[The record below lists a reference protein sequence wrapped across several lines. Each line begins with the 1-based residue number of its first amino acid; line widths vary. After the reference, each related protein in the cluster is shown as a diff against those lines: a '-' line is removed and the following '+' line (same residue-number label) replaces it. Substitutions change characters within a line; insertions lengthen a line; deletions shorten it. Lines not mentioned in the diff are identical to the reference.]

1 MNVYEFTQALW
12 RQKWVLLV
20 GGILIAAAIFMV
32 GFEFDGGVRL
42 RAQPKYESTIQ
53 MAVVPADLETLT
65 GTISDSGGMAGTASL
80 YGTLLA
86 SPQASL
92 EIEQASGVQLLDF
105 SVQASGRDRFI
116 FVTATAEE
124 YSGATTAALQSYTWL
139 QERLTDPLA
148 IARIGGD
155 PTPQSILD
163 EEGRFTGSLRLDV
176 SPAFADGA
184 TGLWLSVQ
192 TAPDSEVTASLA
204 DAALTLDSSYR
215 ASLEP
220 GGEMLL
226 VLEDVF
232 GNEIDV
238 VPYTLPP
245 LPGTDTIPY
254 DLLIR
259 IDRGALLDPTSTA
272 ASTGEDGEA
281 ASTGPAGLADPELVA
296 ERIDVVWEPV
306 ASSGGEN
313 AQVSSPVGL
322 LLLTEDPVAFS
333 TGSRRGPIILLGG
346 LFVAFFALVV
356 LAVTVDSW
364 TQARRQGKAEAEA
377 ETSEVDAPPAP
388 EPLEVAELPDL
399 DEYRSTGA
407 K

>member
-12 RQKWVLLV
+12 RQKWLLLA
-20 GGILIAAAIFMV
+20 GGILIVAAIFMV
-32 GFEFDGGVRL
+32 GFEFDGGVKL

-86 SPQASL
+86 SPQAAL
-92 EIEQASGVQLLDF
+92 EIQQASGVQLLDF
-105 SVQASGRDRFI
+105 AVQASGRDRFI

-124 YSGATTAALQSYTWL
+124 YAAATAAALQSYTWL

-163 EEGRFTGSLRLDV
+163 DEGRFTGSLRLDV

-215 ASLEP
+215 TSLEP
-220 GGEMLL
+220 GGEMVL

-232 GNEIDV
+232 GNEIDA

-245 LPGTDTIPY
+245 LPGSDTIPY
-254 DLLIR
+254 DLLVR
-259 IDRGALLDPTSTA
+259 IDRGALLDPA
-272 ASTGEDGEA
+272 ASAASSSEDGEA
-281 ASTGPAGLADPELVA
+281 STGASGLADPELVA

-306 ASSGGEN
+306 ASAGGEN

-346 LFVAFFALVV
+346 LFVAVFALVV
-356 LAVTVDSW
+356 VAVTVDSW

-377 ETSEVDAPPAP
+377 ETGDADEPAVP

-399 DEYRSTGA
+399 EEYRSTGA